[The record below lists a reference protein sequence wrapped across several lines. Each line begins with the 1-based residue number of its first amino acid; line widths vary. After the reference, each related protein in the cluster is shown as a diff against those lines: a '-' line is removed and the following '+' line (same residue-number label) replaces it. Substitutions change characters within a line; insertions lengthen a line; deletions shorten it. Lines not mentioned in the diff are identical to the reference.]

1 MDADG
6 EFRASVKVRIGREH
20 LDQVEYH
27 EKWLD
32 KHPEV
37 RAEEI
42 LSEGRAKLTY
52 AINDNKPKSVE
63 RAYEMITAATEWL
76 YVNYFADSSV
86 V

>member
-6 EFRASVKVRIGREH
+6 EFRASVKARIEREH

-32 KHPEV
+32 KHPEA
-37 RAEEI
+37 RAEVI

-52 AINDNKPKSVE
+52 AIQENKPKSVE

-76 YVNYFADSSV
+76 YVNYFADSHV

>member
-6 EFRASVKVRIGREH
+6 EFRASVKARIEREH

-32 KHPEV
+32 KHPEA
-37 RAEEI
+37 RAEVI

-52 AINDNKPKSVE
+52 AIN
-63 RAYEMITAATEWL
+63 
-76 YVNYFADSSV
+76 
-86 V
+86 

>member
-6 EFRASVKVRIGREH
+6 EFRAAVKARIEREH

-52 AINDNKPKSVE
+52 AINENKPKSV
-63 RAYEMITAATEWL
+63 
-76 YVNYFADSSV
+76 
-86 V
+86 